1 MTAVLQELVRVV
13 RQAGNFN
20 ANAQVAPAAILWTD
34 KESQW
39 LPVLP
44 QLLQALPE
52 LFVYGDYDPERRTGP
67 AIWLR
72 CLIAGTLDE
81 VEVPEGKV
89 PVIYLP
95 GASRSDLRA
104 IEQSPD
110 AIKPLAELQFRGAV
124 FSQLNGKDLTVNAF
138 LTSGS
143 MGLGLDVSKDGG
155 TQKAMLA
162 ALPQLLAEP
171 ASHLEGRRLEASDF
185 NALLSSDPV
194 RDLLTWMNAPKSSRE
209 RWDGNHWNALRAEIK
224 QVYAIDIERDGE
236 ITAAERLCAREGK
249 WQQVWD
255 RYCESPGQYA
265 DLPELLARV
274 PLPDLLADREAY
286 PSVNA
291 DEEKNLLQDLQ
302 KLTALS
308 ADEVRAK
315 LLELEGLHSQRR
327 SWLWAS
333 LGQSPM
339 AAMLGGLA
347 EVAELT
353 QSAFAG
359 LTPEEMGE
367 HYAEN
372 GWRVDAA
379 VLNCLAGCQSSQQRK
394 LAEEILQVVYQ
405 PWLADLNERFQKL
418 VQTKGYPGHGE
429 ACEAVAEYQA
439 NGEVVF
445 FIDGLRLDV
454 AHVLVDLLSRANI
467 GAELRTHWSALPSVT
482 ATAKSAVSPVHQLLV
497 GEDNDKDFEPSVQQA
512 QGRLTHDRFKKLLV
526 QQGWQYLGED
536 ETGDPQGLAW
546 VACGDI
552 DKEGHA
558 SELKLPRRIP
568 AILDGVVERIQTLMQ
583 SGWRRIRIV
592 TDHGWLLVPG
602 KMPKYDLPKQAVESR
617 WGRCAQLKQG
627 VKVDGLTLPWHWNT
641 ATPIHYPPGIRSF
654 IAGRAYAHGG
664 VSLQECLVPVIRI
677 VNETKQATSANIQK
691 VQWRGLVCKLAIE
704 TAGEGLIVDMRTKV
718 ADASTSLVKPHA
730 IEGGEIRLMVEDDSH
745 EGLSAVVVVVDA
757 AGSVVA
763 KVSTTVGGE
772 D

>member
-1 MTAVLQELVRVV
+1 MTAVLQELVHIV
-13 RQAGNFN
+13 RETGNFN

-39 LPVLP
+39 LSALS

-52 LFVYGDYDPERRTGP
+52 LFVFGAYDPARRTGP

-72 CLIAGTLDE
+72 CVIAGTLEE
-81 VEVPEGKV
+81 VAVPEGKV

-95 GASRSDLRA
+95 GVSRADLRA

-110 AIKPLAELQFRGAV
+110 ALKPLAELQFRGAV
-124 FSQLNGKDLTVNAF
+124 FGQMNGRDLTVNAF

-143 MGLGLDVSKDGG
+143 IGLGLDVSKDTG

-162 ALPQLLAEP
+162 ALPQLLSEP
-171 ASHLEGRRLEASDF
+171 VSHLERRRLEASDF

-209 RWDGNHWNALRAEIK
+209 GWDSNHWNALRAEIK
-224 QVYAIDIERDGE
+224 QSFSIDIERDGE

-249 WQQVWD
+249 WNQVWD
-255 RYCESPGQYA
+255 RYSESPSQYP
-265 DLPELLARV
+265 D
-274 PLPDLLADREAY
+274 LPDLLSRVQAPDLWADSEAY
-286 PSVNA
+286 PAVNA
-291 DEEKNLLQDLQ
+291 GEENRLLQDLQ

-308 ADEVRAK
+308 SDQVRAQ
-315 LLELEGLHSQRR
+315 LLELEGSHGQRR
-327 SWLWAS
+327 DWLWAS

-339 AAMLGGLA
+339 AVLLGGLA

-379 VLNCLAGCQSSQQRK
+379 VLNCLAGCQSGQQRK
-394 LAEEILQVVYQ
+394 LAEDILHIVYQ

-429 ACEAVAEYQA
+429 VSEAVAEYQA
-439 NGEVVF
+439 DGEVVF

-454 AHVLVDLLSRANI
+454 AHALVELLATANI
-467 GAELRTHWSALPSVT
+467 VAELRTHWSALPSVT
-482 ATAKSAVSPVHQLLV
+482 ATAKAAVSPVHQHLV
-497 GEDNDKDFEPSVQQA
+497 GEDSDKDFEPSVQG
-512 QGRLTHDRFKKLLV
+512 QGGLTHDRFKKLLA
-526 QQGWQYLGED
+526 QQGWQYLGKD
-536 ETGDPQGLAW
+536 DTGDPQGLAW
-546 VACGDI
+546 IACGDI

-558 SELKLPRRIP
+558 SELKLPGRIP
-568 AILDGVVERIQTLMQ
+568 GILDGVVERIQALMH

-602 KMPKYDLPKQAVESR
+602 NMPKYDLPKQAAESR

-641 ATPIHYPPGIRSF
+641 STPIHYPPGIRSF

-677 VNETKQATSANIQK
+677 VNDNQQVASASIQNI
-691 VQWRGLVCKLAIE
+691 QWRGLVCKVTVEA
-704 TAGEGLIVDMRTKV
+704 AGEGLVLDMRTKV
-718 ADASTSLVKPHA
+718 VDASTSLVNPHA
-730 IEGGEIRLMVEDDSH
+730 IESNEIRLMVEDDSH
-745 EGLSAVVVVVDA
+745 EGLSASIVVVDA
-757 AGSVVA
+757 GGSVVA
-763 KVSTTVGGE
+763 KASTTVGG
-772 D
+772 DD

>member
-1 MTAVLQELVRVV
+1 MTAVLQELVHIV

-20 ANAQVAPAAILWTD
+20 ANAQVAPAALLWTD
-34 KESQW
+34 RELQW
-39 LPVLP
+39 LPALP

-52 LFVYGDYDPERRTGP
+52 LFVFGAYDPGRRTGP

-72 CLIAGTLDE
+72 CVIAGTLEE

-95 GASRSDLRA
+95 GVSRADLRA

-124 FSQLNGKDLTVNAF
+124 FGQINGKDLTVNAF
-138 LTSGS
+138 LTSAS
-143 MGLGLDVSKDGG
+143 MGLGLDVAKDAG

-162 ALPQLLAEP
+162 GLAQLLVEP
-171 ASHLEGRRLEASDF
+171 VSHLEGRRLEASDF
-185 NALLSSDPV
+185 NALLSSDPI
-194 RDLLTWMNAPKSSRE
+194 RDLLIWMNAPAAARAGWES
-209 RWDGNHWNALRAEIK
+209 NHWSALRAEIK
-224 QVYAIDIERDGE
+224 QAFGLDIERDGE
-236 ITAAERLCAREGK
+236 ITAAERLCARDGK

-265 DLPELLARV
+265 DLPILLARV

-291 DEEKNLLQDLQ
+291 DEEKSLQQELQ

-308 ADEVRAK
+308 PDKVRAK
-315 LLELEGLHSQRR
+315 LLELEHSHGQRR
-327 SWLWAS
+327 GWLWAS

-339 AAMLGGLA
+339 AMLLGDLA

-353 QSAFAG
+353 QTAFAG
-359 LTPEEMGE
+359 LTPKEMGE

-379 VLNCLAGCQSSQQRK
+379 VLSCLAGCQSGQQRK
-394 LAEEILQVVYQ
+394 LAEDILHVVYQ

-418 VQTKGYPGHGE
+418 VQTKGYPGHDE
-429 ACEAVAEYQA
+429 VSEAVAEYQA
-439 NGEVVF
+439 DGEVVF

-454 AHVLVDLLSRANI
+454 AHALVELLANANI

-482 ATAKSAVSPVHQLLV
+482 ATAKAAVSPVHQHLV
-497 GEDNDKDFEPSVQQA
+497 GEDSDKDFEPSVQG
-512 QGRLTHDRFKKLLV
+512 QGGLTHDRFKKLLA

-558 SELKLPRRIP
+558 SELKLPGRIP
-568 AILDGVVERIQTLMQ
+568 AILDGVVDRIQTLMQ

-627 VKVDGLTLPWHWNT
+627 VEVDGLTLPWHWNT
-641 ATPIHYPPGIRSF
+641 GTPIHYPPGIRSF

-677 VNETKQATSANIQK
+677 VNDTKQAATATIQNI
-691 VQWRGLVCKLAIE
+691 QWRGMVCKVTVEA
-704 TAGEGLIVDMRTKV
+704 AGEGLVVDMRTKV
-718 ADASTSLVKPHA
+718 ADASTSLVNPHA
-730 IEGGEIRLMVEDDSH
+730 IESGEIRLMVEDDSH
-745 EGLSAVVVVVDA
+745 EGLSAVVVVLDA
-757 AGSVVA
+757 VGIVVA
-763 KVSTTVGGE
+763 KASTTVGG
-772 D
+772 DD